1 MNRLKIIIDSA
12 LSFYSQWKLFILA
25 FFVSVSLGL
34 GFILFGPFITSDAYE
49 WYKTVSAANPLVSG
63 LVDVHG
69 MIADKLIASMVPLFT
84 VWTLVLGAYCL
95 DKNQIRIINE
105 SSKYLAFFTGSTALI
120 VLCLGGSLLGIC
132 LYGLKE
138 LGYSHKFLAATVFA
152 AMVVGC
158 GFLIKSAT
166 RPELKENSALNKL
179 AGLMLVVCFL
189 LAIFA
194 YVYSLV
200 KDPIL
205 YWNVIH
211 EACQMANKCV
221 N

>member
-1 MNRLKIIIDSA
+1 MNRLKIVIDST
-12 LSFYSQWKLFILA
+12 LSFYSKWKLFILA
-25 FFVSVSLGL
+25 FFVSASLGL

-49 WYKTVSAANPLVSG
+49 WYKTISAANPLVSEF
-63 LVDVHG
+63 VDVQG
-69 MIADKLIASMVPLFT
+69 MIADKLIASTVPLFT

-120 VLCLGGSLLGIC
+120 VLCLGGTLLGIC

-138 LGYSHKFLAATVFA
+138 LGYSHAFLAATVFA
-152 AMVVGC
+152 VMVVGC

-166 RPELKENSALNKL
+166 RPELKENSVLNKL
-179 AGLMLVVCFL
+179 ASSMLVVCFL
-189 LAIFA
+189 LAISA
-194 YVYSLV
+194 YVYGLV